1 MMKKVWCLLLLCL
14 SFACKKAI
22 TNKQT
27 DSCNITETKLANSGK
42 VTISSGIWGTVSH
55 RQGNCMP
62 SFGTSLTTTC
72 MECPIQTQVRIY
84 AYTTLQNAQPATTG
98 SPYFDNFSTS
108 LIKTINSDAQGFF
121 QTNLPDGKYSIALA
135 QEGKLY
141 AALSD
146 GQGGIWP
153 VSVSQGK
160 VNMDLVFDTA
170 VY

>member
-1 MMKKVWCLLLLCL
+1 MKKVWFLLLLCL
-14 SFACKKAI
+14 CFGCKKAV
-22 TNKQT
+22 TDGQT
-27 DSCNITETKLANSGK
+27 DNSCNLKEIKTANSGK
-42 VTISSGIWGTVSH
+42 VIITSGIWGTTSH

-62 SFGTSLTTTC
+62 FVGTQSTTC

-84 AYTTLQNAQPATTG
+84 AYTTFQNAKPATPG
-98 SPYFDNFSTS
+98 GPYFDSFSTA
-108 LIKTINSDAQGFF
+108 LIKTINTDAQGFF
-121 QTNLPDGKYSIALA
+121 QANLPEGKYTIVLV

-141 AALSD
+141 AGLSD

-153 VSVSQGK
+153 VTVNQGK